1 MSAVM
6 KEPQISRPVAQFIGS
21 PKKLLIDGK
30 WLPAVSEATFEVKNP
45 ASGATIARAAEG
57 DKLDVDAAVRAA
69 RRAFESGPWPA
80 MTPSERSKIVWRIG
94 DLISKYTAELAEL
107 ESLDNGKPMAVA
119 RVADVPLAAD
129 IFQYMAGWCTKIEGK
144 TIPLSVLYTPGVQ
157 YHSYT
162 RPEPIGVVGQ
172 IIPWNFPLLM
182 AAWKLAPALATGCTV
197 VLKVAEETPLTALR
211 LGEIM
216 QEAGLPPGVVNIIT
230 GFGETA
236 GAALAAHPGVDKVAF
251 TGSTEVGRLI
261 VQAAARD
268 LKHVSLELGGKSPN
282 IILEDADLDVAIP
295 GAASAIF
302 FNHGQCCCAG
312 SRLYV
317 HERLFDRVVAGVS
330 DQAKTIKLGSG
341 LDPATQM
348 GPMVSE
354 IQRDRVCSYLELGKQ
369 EGARAVTGGK
379 AREGSGYFVE
389 PTVFVDTK
397 LGSGLDP
404 ATQMGPMV
412 SEIQRDRVC
421 SYLELGK
428 QEGARAVTGGK
439 AREGSGYFVEPT
451 VFVDTKPGMKIVKEE
466 IFGPVVTVT
475 PFVEAGDALVHEA
488 NDTIYGLAAGIWTRD
503 VSKAHALA
511 ARLKAGTVWINC
523 YNIFDAALPFGG
535 YKQSGWGREMGEAV
549 LDNYLATK
557 AVTISL

>member
-6 KEPQISRPVAQFIGS
+6 KDPQISRPAAQFMGT

-30 WLPAVSEATFEVKNP
+30 WLAAASERTFEVKNP
-45 ASGATIARAAEG
+45 ANGATIARAAEA
-57 DKLDVDAAVRAA
+57 DKADIDAAVRAA

-80 MTPSERSKIVWRIG
+80 MTPSERSKILWRIG
-94 DLISKYTAELAEL
+94 DLISKYTDELAEL
-107 ESLDNGKPMAVA
+107 ESLDNGKPMTVA
-119 RVADVPLAAD
+119 RAADVPLAAD

-211 LGEIM
+211 LGEIL
-216 QEAGLPPGVVNIIT
+216 QEAGVPPGVVNIIT

-282 IILEDADLDVAIP
+282 IILEDADLEVAIP

-317 HERLFDRVVAGVS
+317 HERLFDKVVAGVS
-330 DQAKTIKLGSG
+330 DQARAIKLGSG

-354 IQRDRVCSYLELGKQ
+354 IQRDRVCNYLEAGKQ
-369 EGARAVTGGK
+369 EGAKAVTGGK
-379 AREGSGYFVE
+379 AR
-389 PTVFVDTK
+389 
-397 LGSGLDP
+397 
-404 ATQMGPMV
+404 A
-412 SEIQRDRVC
+412 
-421 SYLELGK
+421 
-428 QEGARAVTGGK
+428 
-439 AREGSGYFVEPT
+439 GSGYFVEPT

-475 PFVEAGDALVHEA
+475 PFADAGNALVHEA

-523 YNIFDAALPFGG
+523 FNIFDAALPFGG

-549 LDNYLATK
+549 LDSYLSTK

>member
-6 KEPQISRPVAQFIGS
+6 KEIPLSRTVTQFIAA
-21 PKKLLIDGK
+21 PKRLLIDGK
-30 WLPAVSEATFEVKNP
+30 WLSAASEQTFEVKNP
-45 ASGATIARAAEG
+45 ANGATIAHVAEG
-57 DKLDVDAAVRAA
+57 DKADINAAVRAA

-80 MTPSERSKIVWRIG
+80 MTPSERGKLLWRIG
-94 DLISKYTAELAEL
+94 DLITKYADELAEL
-107 ESLDNGKPMAVA
+107 ESLDNGKPKAVA
-119 RVADVPLAAD
+119 RAADVPLAAD

-144 TIPLSVLYTPGVQ
+144 TIPLAVLYTPGVQ

-211 LGEIM
+211 LGEIL

-236 GAALAAHPGVDKVAF
+236 GAALAAHPDVDKVAF

-317 HERLFDRVVAGVS
+317 HEKLFDKVVAGIS
-330 DQAKTIKLGSG
+330 DQAKAIKLGSG

-348 GPMVSE
+348 GPMVS
-354 IQRDRVCSYLELGKQ
+354 QTQHDRVCSYLEVGQQ
-369 EGARAVTGGK
+369 EGAKAVTGGK
-379 AREGSGYFVE
+379 PRAGSGYFVE
-389 PTVFVDTK
+389 PTVFVN
-397 LGSGLDP
+397 
-404 ATQMGPMV
+404 
-412 SEIQRDRVC
+412 
-421 SYLELGK
+421 
-428 QEGARAVTGGK
+428 
-439 AREGSGYFVEPT
+439 
-451 VFVDTKPGMKIVKEE
+451 TKPNMKIEKEE
-466 IFGPVVTVT
+466 IFGPVVTVS
-475 PFVEAGDALVHEA
+475 PFAKADDALVHAA

-503 VSKAHALA
+503 VGNAHALA

-549 LDNYLATK
+549 LDNYLETK
-557 AVTISL
+557 AVTIAL